1 MTAEPDTRVPPIPA
15 GTLCQL
21 GAEPV
26 RVYARI
32 HPGTL
37 WDGRYLCVPVGQRS
51 GTYATREQLVT
62 VTDGPD
68 HRAVRP

>member
-1 MTAEPDTRVPPIPA
+1 MSAPIPA
-15 GTLCQL
+15 GTLCSL
-21 GAEPV
+21 GAAPV

-51 GTYATREQLVT
+51 GGSYATRDQLVT
-62 VTDGPD
+62 VADGPD
-68 HRAVRP
+68 YRAVRQ